1 MARENPTSG
10 SASTK
15 ITEEES
21 VGLLSSPNPWSI
33 DTSVNN
39 RIRWSSAQSKRV
51 AASNDRLPSMVP
63 HQHPKKRAALT
74 NLTNQRGLETTPPM
88 VNASVLARETSKQPH
103 VIQCISGL
111 LMFFLYDLLILFV
124 W

>member
-15 ITEEES
+15 TKEEES
-21 VGLLSSPNPWSI
+21 MGLLSSANPWSI
-33 DTSVNN
+33 DTGVNN
-39 RIRWSSAQSKRV
+39 RIRWPSAQSKRV

-74 NLTNQRGLETTPPM
+74 NLTNQRGLETTTTM
-88 VNASVLARETSKQPH
+88 VNASVLATETSKQPH
-103 VIQCISGL
+103 VIYVFSV
-111 LMFFLYDLLILFV
+111 FFCVCLICSSY
-124 W
+124 